1 MRINEN
7 HLASHPKSKGHVL
20 SMVQSLTHILEA
32 LDASLIEIGKR
43 GSECII
49 SRAWAKEKNIADKL
63 QVDA

>member
-1 MRINEN
+1 M
-7 HLASHPKSKGHVL
+7 SYPWL
-20 SMVQSLTHILEA
+20 SPLHILEA